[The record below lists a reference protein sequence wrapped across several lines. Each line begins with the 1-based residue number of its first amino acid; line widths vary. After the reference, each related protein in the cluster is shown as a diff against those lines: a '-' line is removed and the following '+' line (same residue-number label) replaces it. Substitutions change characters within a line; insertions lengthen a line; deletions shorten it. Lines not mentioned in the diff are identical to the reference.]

1 MQKPQNEMYGDMEK
15 NVHRSMPNSTVLT
28 QTQTHVKKHTTPP
41 LILTHTHAHTEKPSL
56 THTQSHAQSLTQSH
70 TLTQTQTHTLTQ
82 TLTQGVR
89 QSSGES
95 SSQSHSQSP
104 RRLPKCGYEVRG
116 YEVSN
121 LNKNNRVSTETQ
133 PFVRATRTNNNNINN
148 NSNSI
153 NQEDNNENENENDWE
168 RKFREVEDN
177 IPDTAK
183 ISRAEV
189 ELERERQSKLHVI
202 TNTSK
207 NILPASN
214 NVSNYYNGSNG
225 NNNNIDEN
233 NKNNN
238 NNNNTNNNN
247 NNNNNKMHTNGS
259 ITVTFGAGVRLS
271 DDELIELL
279 SQPPKNSTALRTKS
293 SYLEFFRGMSSKR
306 MVSLLERGF
315 DKMSGRELEERE
327 REREK
332 ERENEKEREK
342 ETQHG
347 GGGGG
352 GESVG
357 ESVCVC
363 GGSGS
368 EKAPLT
374 ASERALKVK
383 KRMYMLQDVLTE

>member
-1 MQKPQNEMYGDMEK
+1 MQKPPNEMYGDMEK
-15 NVHRSMPNSTVLT
+15 NVQRSMPNSTVLT
-28 QTQTHVKKHTTPP
+28 QTQTETHVKKHTTPP

-56 THTQSHAQSLTQSH
+56 THTQSLTQSH

-82 TLTQGVR
+82 TQGVR

-153 NQEDNNENENENDWE
+153 NQEDNSENENENDWE

-183 ISRAEV
+183 VSRAEV
-189 ELERERQSKLHVI
+189 ELERERQPKLHVI

-214 NVSNYYNGSNG
+214 IVNNYNNGSNG

-233 NKNNN
+233 NNNNN
-238 NNNNTNNNN
+238 NNNNTNNH
-247 NNNNNKMHTNGS
+247 NNNNKMHTNGS
-259 ITVTFGAGVRLS
+259 ITVTLGAGVRLS

-327 REREK
+327 REKEK